1 MAQTAD
7 QKTGN
12 SNQAYGIIGTIAF
25 HALLFLLL
33 SLALLRT
40 PIPPFAGGGGGYGLG
55 IEVNLGNSDDGR
67 GDIQYEEIAMPKFT
81 APPKTQTPTA
91 VMADKE
97 VKTNAKTS
105 QEDILANESGEETNL
120 KSNPGVVAKKV
131 KKEPEP
137 VVNQQ
142 ALYKGKSEKPGNNQG
157 ATGKPGDQGNPNG
170 TAQSNSYKG
179 NGSGSGSG
187 SGTGTGSGSGSGS
200 GTGSGSG
207 NGSGSGS
214 GTGGGIDNYSLEGR
228 NPKSLLKP
236 SYNSEDQGKV
246 VVTIWVNKEG
256 KVIKA
261 LAGGKGTS
269 TSDQKLWKMAEE
281 AARRST
287 FTAKSDAAEEQ
298 KGTITYKFVKSK

>member
-1 MAQTAD
+1 MAHTAD
-7 QKTGN
+7 QKSNN
-12 SNQAYGIIGTIAF
+12 SNQVYGIIGTIAF
-25 HALLFLLL
+25 HALLLLLL

-67 GDIQYEEIAMPKFT
+67 GDIQDEQIAMPQFT

-91 VMADKE
+91 FMGDEE
-97 VKTNAKTS
+97 VKSKAKTAD
-105 QEDILANESGEETNL
+105 EDILANEKGEETNL
-120 KSNPGVVAKKV
+120 KSTPGVVAKKV

-137 VVNQQ
+137 IVNQQ
-142 ALYKGKSEKPGNNQG
+142 ALYKGKSQKPGNNQG
-157 ATGKPGDQGNPNG
+157 TTDKPGDQGNPNG
-170 TAQSNSYKG
+170 TAQSNIYKG

-187 SGTGTGSGSGSGS
+187 SGTGKGSGSGSGS

-207 NGSGSGS
+207 NGSGTGS
-214 GTGGGIDNYSLEGR
+214 GTGGGVNYSLEGR

-281 AARRST
+281 AAKRST
-287 FTAKSDAAEEQ
+287 FTAKPDAAEEQ

>member
-1 MAQTAD
+1 MAQTAN
-7 QKTGN
+7 QKTSN
-12 SNQAYGIIGTIAF
+12 SNQVYGIIGTIAF

-55 IEVNLGNSDDGR
+55 IEVNLGNSDDGK
-67 GDIQYEEIAMPKFT
+67 GDIQYEQIAMPQFT

-91 VMADKE
+91 IMADEE
-97 VKTNAKTS
+97 VKSNAKTTD
-105 QEDILANESGEETNL
+105 EDILASETGEETNL
-120 KSNPGVVAKKV
+120 KSTPGVVAKKV
-131 KKEPEP
+131 KKAPDP

-142 ALYKGKSEKPGNNQG
+142 ALYKGKSQKPGNNQG
-157 ATGKPGDQGNPNG
+157 TTGKPGDQGNPNG
-170 TAQSNSYKG
+170 TAQSNIYKG

-207 NGSGSGS
+207 IGS
-214 GTGGGIDNYSLEGR
+214 GTGSGTGSGVDNYSLEGR

-269 TSDQKLWKMAEE
+269 TSDQKLWKMAED
-281 AARRST
+281 AAKRST

>member
-1 MAQTAD
+1 MAD
-7 QKTGN
+7 QKTSN
-12 SNQAYGIIGTIAF
+12 SNRVYGIVGTLAF
-25 HALLFLLL
+25 HALLLLLL
-33 SLALLRT
+33 SLGLLHT

-67 GDIQYEEIAMPKFT
+67 GDVQYEQIAMPQFT
-81 APPKTQTPTA
+81 APPKNQTPTA
-91 VMADKE
+91 DMADEE
-97 VKTNAKTS
+97 VKSKAKTAD
-105 QEDILANESGEETNL
+105 EEILANENGEETNL
-120 KSNPGVVAKKV
+120 KSTPGVVAKKI
-131 KKEPEP
+131 KKAPEP

-142 ALYKGKSEKPGNNQG
+142 ALYKGKSVKPGNSQG
-157 ATGKPGDQGNPNG
+157 TTGKPGDQGNPNG
-170 TAQSNSYKG
+170 TAQSNIYKG
-179 NGSGSGSG
+179 NGSGHGTG
-187 SGTGTGSGSGSGS
+187 TGTGTGSGSGSGS

-214 GTGGGIDNYSLEGR
+214 GSGGGIDNYTLEGR

-269 TSDQKLWKMAEE
+269 TSDQKLWKMAED
-281 AARRST
+281 AAKRST
-287 FTAKSDAAEEQ
+287 FNAKSDAAEEQ